1 MHISQKKRVKTM
13 SSIEIGKRTDK
24 TEDNPYGYT
33 KVDFIPE
40 DEVCVLYLGGDGAT
54 SDKAA
59 NGYAKIIKN
68 EILSEINPDIPVYSI
83 KYDFQGHKNSIARKV
98 ANIKHYTEVLVENTK
113 IDNTLS
119 EATEEEY
126 NPKYVDE
133 LLEKVILPRITLYN
147 KKGKLASE
155 EACKRI
161 RKLNIIAHCHGAYTV
176 LKLEEKMQAVMK
188 KIGYSNEECKKI
200 QSQLLIV
207 ALAPACPLGISKSQF
222 VSFQSAYD
230 GGIPQK
236 GNFFDCYIN
245 MRKREEIR
253 RFYAEEDKD
262 ADKIKN
268 NRWFDLKPCYFP
280 GKQGNLFL
288 VKQKYKWTDCGPAL
302 INENEHN
309 NVSFNDQEQTPNGK
323 LLAHFSKTILKNGI
337 KNSLLQDTGFIP
349 LPPIENLILSD
360 DPIMRQKETIT
371 FAKMKQN
378 GKKFREEIFLAARD
392 FHQQKQT
399 GS

>member
-1 MHISQKKRVKTM
+1 M

-24 TEDNPYGYT
+24 TEDNPYGYV
-33 KVDFIPE
+33 KVDSIPK

-54 SDKAA
+54 SDEAA

-83 KYDFQGHKNSIARKV
+83 KYDFQGHKKSVARKV
-98 ANIKHYTEVLVENTK
+98 ANIKHHTEVLVENTK
-113 IDNTLS
+113 IDSTLS
-119 EATEEEY
+119 EATDEEH

-133 LLEKVILPRITLYN
+133 LFEKVILPRITLHN
-147 KKGKLASE
+147 KKGKLATE

-161 RKLNIIAHCHGAYTV
+161 RKLNIVAHCHGAYTA
-176 LKLEEKMQAVMK
+176 LKLEEKMQAAMK
-188 KIGYSNEECKKI
+188 ELGYSEQDRKKI

-230 GGIPQK
+230 YGIPQK
-236 GNFFDCYIN
+236 GNFFDHYIN

-302 INENEHN
+302 INGNEHN
-309 NVSFNDQEQTPNGK
+309 NVSFNGHEQTSNGK

-337 KNSLLQDTGFIP
+337 KNSLLQDTGFTP
-349 LPPIENLILSD
+349 LPPIETLILSD
-360 DPIMRQKETIT
+360 DPIMRQKETIA

-378 GKKFREEIFLAARD
+378 GKKFREEIFLVARD

>member
-1 MHISQKKRVKTM
+1 M

-24 TEDNPYGYT
+24 TEDNPYGYV
-33 KVDFIPE
+33 KVDSIPK

-54 SDKAA
+54 SDEAA

-83 KYDFQGHKNSIARKV
+83 KYDFQGHKKSVARKV
-98 ANIKHYTEVLVENTK
+98 ANIKHHTEVLVENTK

-119 EATEEEY
+119 EATDEEH

-133 LLEKVILPRITLYN
+133 LFEKAILPRITLHN
-147 KKGKLASE
+147 KKGKLATE

-161 RKLNIIAHCHGAYTV
+161 RKLNIVAHCHGAYTA
-176 LKLEEKMQAVMK
+176 LKLEEKMQAAMK
-188 KIGYSNEECKKI
+188 ELGYSEQDRKKI

-230 GGIPQK
+230 YDIPQK
-236 GNFFDCYIN
+236 GNFFDHYIN

-302 INENEHN
+302 INGNEHN
-309 NVSFNDQEQTPNGK
+309 NVSFNGHEQTPNGK

-337 KNSLLQDTGFIP
+337 KNSLLQDTGFTP
-349 LPPIENLILSD
+349 LPPIETLILSD
-360 DPIMRQKETIT
+360 DPIMRQKETIA

-378 GKKFREEIFLAARD
+378 GKKFREEIFLVARD